1 MGSKALSNSNILII
15 QQLHYLQCNYSR
27 VVISFRDETKP
38 ERGNEGREGWR
49 EGGKREG
56 GREGGRKARRGG
68 GTVITC

>member
-38 ERGNEGREGWR
+38 ERGNEGREGGR
-49 EGGKREG
+49 EGGKRGG